1 MLKTER
7 VVLRDWRDED
17 LVPFA
22 ALNADPVVMT
32 HFPSVLTRDQSDA
45 LAGRIRGLL
54 RAQGWGLWAAEVE
67 GEFVGFVGLSRPRFA
82 APFAPCVEIGWRLA
96 RHAQGRG
103 LATEAAREVLRF
115 AREKLPAETVVSFT
129 VPGNTAS
136 RRVMEKT
143 RPHVRARVRSSAL
156 ARELAAAAACA
167 VSLEALHPHPDPL
180 REGEGDFRDFV
191 ERVSRRRSRGSA
203 RRSGRPGTA

>member
-1 MLKTER
+1 MKHNQGMAEVVQLKTER
-7 VVLRDWRDED
+7 VVLRDWRDDD

-32 HFPSVLTRDQSDA
+32 HFPSVLTREQSDG

-54 RAQGWGLWAAEVE
+54 SQQGWGLWAAEVE
-67 GEFVGFVGLSRPRFA
+67 GEFVGFVGLSRPRFE

-103 LATEAAREVLRF
+103 LATEAAREVLKF
-115 AREKLPAETVVSFT
+115 ALEKLPGENVVSFT

-136 RRVMEKT
+136 RRVMEKIGLEYELEFDH
-143 RPHVRARVRSSAL
+143 PL
-156 ARELAAAAACA
+156 LAAD
-167 VSLEALHPHPDPL
+167 SPL
-180 REGEGDFRDFV
+180 RRHVLYRLRVGEVRPSPLPLSPLSQGEGE
-191 ERVSRRRSRGSA
+191 S
-203 RRSGRPGTA
+203 

>member
-1 MLKTER
+1 MKHNQGMPEVVQLKTDR

-17 LVPFA
+17 LAPFA

-45 LAGRIRGLL
+45 LAARIRGLL
-54 RAQGWGLWAAEVE
+54 RDQGWGLWATEVE
-67 GEFVGFVGLSRPRFA
+67 GQFAGFVGLSRPRFD

-115 AREKLPAETVVSFT
+115 GLEKLPGETIVSFT

-136 RRVMEKT
+136 RRVMEKLGL
-143 RPHVRARVRSSAL
+143 VF
-156 ARELAAAAACA
+156 EL
-167 VSLEALHPHPDPL
+167 EFEHPLLPVDSPL
-180 REGEGDFRDFV
+180 RQQVLYRW
-191 ERVSRRRSRGSA
+191 RG
-203 RRSGRPGTA
+203 